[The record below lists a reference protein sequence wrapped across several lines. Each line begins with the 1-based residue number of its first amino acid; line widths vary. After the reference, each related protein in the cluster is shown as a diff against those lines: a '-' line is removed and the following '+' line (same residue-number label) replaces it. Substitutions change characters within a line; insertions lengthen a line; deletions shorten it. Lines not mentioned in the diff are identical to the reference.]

1 VGSDFLGEIEIDGL
15 GELGRRK
22 VSGKQYSGDS
32 RREESAMNAIQQ
44 LILPKAS
51 DVGFPVQRLL
61 PAAERQSVGPF
72 VFFDHMGPARFARE
86 GTAGDVRPHPH
97 IGLATVTYL
106 YSGAMMHRDSLGYVQ
121 QIEPGAINLM
131 AAGRG
136 IVHSERV
143 PADIR
148 VDQAAVQGI
157 QIWLALPAESEEM
170 EPAFYHYP
178 ADALPVFQEDGV
190 SLRVLI
196 GNGFGLQSPVITYMP
211 TLQADIELAAGA
223 TLELPPDYPE
233 RGIYLSEGQLAVDGI
248 PMDAGL
254 AVLAPD
260 RTVCLTA
267 RAPARLMLVGGAP
280 LDGKRYVY
288 WNFVGRSR
296 ERIEQAK
303 ADWAGGR
310 FTPVPGETEFIPA
323 PWR

>member
-1 VGSDFLGEIEIDGL
+1 
-15 GELGRRK
+15 
-22 VSGKQYSGDS
+22 
-32 RREESAMNAIQQ
+32 MTAIQQ
-44 LILPKAS
+44 LISPRAS

-61 PAAERQSVGPF
+61 PAAERQAVGPF

-106 YSGAMMHRDSLGYVQ
+106 YSGALMHRDSLGYVQ
-121 QIEPGAINLM
+121 RIEPGAVNLM

-148 VDQAAVQGI
+148 AEQTAVQGI
-157 QIWLALPAESEEM
+157 QIWLALPAEHEEM
-170 EPAFYHYP
+170 EPAFEHYP
-178 ADALPVFQEDGV
+178 AEALPAFQNDGV

-196 GNGFGLQSPVITYMP
+196 GKSFGLESPVIAYTS
-211 TLQADIELAAGA
+211 TFQADVELAQGA

-233 RGIYLSEGQLAVDGI
+233 RGVYLSEGQLLIDDS
-248 PMDAGL
+248 PMDKGL
-254 AVLAPD
+254 AVLEPGRAV
-260 RTVCLTA
+260 RLAA
-267 RAPARLMLVGGAP
+267 RAPSRLMVVGGAP

-296 ERIEQAK
+296 ERIERAK
-303 ADWAGGR
+303 ADWVEGR
-310 FTPVPGETEFIPA
+310 CAPVPGETDFIPA
-323 PWR
+323 PWK